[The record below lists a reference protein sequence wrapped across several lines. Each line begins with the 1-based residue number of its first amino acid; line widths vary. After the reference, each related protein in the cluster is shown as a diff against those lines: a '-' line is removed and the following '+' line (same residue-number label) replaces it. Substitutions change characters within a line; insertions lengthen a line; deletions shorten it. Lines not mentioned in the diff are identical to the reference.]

1 MFVFG
6 IAVSAVI
13 LISGLVARAWI
24 PLIVVVL
31 HLLVYFSFLLTL
43 RYLIMY
49 LIPLDVVQSRGT
61 LELRC
66 IGANYRFPLS
76 EKSYIIQ
83 GVQNFIIVIRHERTR
98 LFFVPRKA
106 LWDDN
111 ASESSVTSA
120 TGLAVRGRT
129 FWDFWFRWM

>member
-1 MFVFG
+1 MMGAPLCALGLFVSLM
-6 IAVSAVI
+6 V
-13 LISGLVARAWI
+13 RAWI
-24 PLIVVVL
+24 PLIVVAL
-31 HLLVYFSFLLTL
+31 SFLVYFGVLLTF
-43 RYLIMY
+43 RYVIVF
-49 LIPLDVVQSRGT
+49 LIPLDAGQSEGS
-61 LELRC
+61 LHIRC

-83 GVQNFIIVIRHERTR
+83 GVQNFIIVIRYERTS

-111 ASESSVTSA
+111 ASEPSVTSA